1 MSSNL
6 SKPTPRT
13 DARIATGLLLLF
25 LVMTGMAYSYPPVTR
40 SFPLLVGAGGILL
53 STVECVRL
61 WRRVRLSPPV
71 AGESQRD
78 RLVMF
83 GWVAAALAAMSVFG
97 LVIGGALFVAVFL
110 KMRERESWVFSLLG
124 AAGVVLVLHVVLE
137 RVFGVPLYSGLLWA
151 GLL

>member
-6 SKPTPRT
+6 SKPTPPT

-40 SFPLLVGAGGILL
+40 SFPLIVGTGGILL
-53 STVECVRL
+53 STIECVRL
-61 WRRVRLSPPV
+61 WRRVRSSPRV

-78 RLVMF
+78 RLAMF
-83 GWVAAALAAMSVFG
+83 GWLAAALGAMSVVGF
-97 LVIGGALFVAVFL
+97 VTGGALFVGVFL
-110 KMRERESWVFSLLG
+110 KVRERESWFFSLLG
-124 AAGVVLVLHVVLE
+124 AAGVALVLHVILE
-137 RVFGVPLYSGLLWA
+137 RAFRLPLYA